1 MNCLIKTLQ
10 LEGGWYTVY
19 AHPRQRWQ
27 MKKCRCPQCGETWQ
41 ILVPQLKYRIY
52 RIETADRYYPPAWYL
67 SGQVL
72 SIQDGN
78 AFLYLLGG
86 EPDQDSCR
94 GRLESGGN
102 GPDIYPGRNVYVCQW
117 TAGEEKVCSK
127 KICSSCGK
135 KLSYWTEQYFLVEQK
150 RKILN
155 KERKRN
161 L

>member
-19 AHPRQRWQ
+19 VHPRQRWQ

-52 RIETADRYYPPAWYL
+52 RIETGGQILSASLVSFGTGSLDPGRKRISVFAWRRT
-67 SGQVL
+67 
-72 SIQDGN
+72 
-78 AFLYLLGG
+78 
-86 EPDQDSCR
+86 DQDSCR

-117 TAGEEKVCSK
+117 TAGEEK
-127 KICSSCGK
+127 G
-135 KLSYWTEQYFLVEQK
+135 LQ
-150 RKILN
+150 
-155 KERKRN
+155 
-161 L
+161 